1 MQDDKVFKL
10 LRIVPAGAYNG
21 AIWFV
26 SSLAMPAGVNN
37 YDKSA
42 HLLEYSILG
51 FFLAFAFETE
61 DNFNIVVKYSLLLGI
76 LLGALD
82 EFHQFFVPTRSMNIF
97 DFFTDFIGI
106 LAGIFIW
113 LLFFKMLRY
122 LKLNLFSRKT

>member
-1 MQDDKVFKL
+1 MQEDKVFKL

-26 SSLAMPAGVNN
+26 SSLSMPVGVNN

-61 DNFNIVVKYSLLLGI
+61 DNFNTVIKFSLIFGI
-76 LLGALD
+76 MLAGID

-97 DFFTDFIGI
+97 DFFADFIGI
-106 LAGIFIW
+106 LAGIIIW
-113 LLFFKMLRY
+113 LLFFKLLRY
-122 LKLNLFSRKT
+122 LKLNLFSKKA